1 MLFIAHEAQRQDPSA
16 LVDVICRK
24 LGLRDGN
31 QAGRHD
37 TYDFASRHANYK
49 SNRPGPTQLTLF
61 GNIGLSI
68 INANGYLHARE
79 FD

>member
-1 MLFIAHEAQRQDPSA
+1 MLFIAHEAQRQDLSA

-24 LGLRDGN
+24 LGLRDGK
-31 QAGRHD
+31 QAGGHD
-37 TYDFASRHANYK
+37 TYDFASRMPII
-49 SNRPGPTQLTLF
+49 SPIVPTQLTLF